1 MGIDSPMFQS
11 PILKMKLKRP
21 ASMFKDSEDAVKAAA
36 LTSHIMHRISI
47 DDGRINELSEDERV
61 IYCGERLGAQINM
74 SGFSNFFEDGIALI
88 YEPVV
93 ETLQKLGAK
102 ELEAALRASKAIYM
116 GDRPVTPDTL
126 AEAEEE
132 LFPDEWDGEELEWKR
147 RIMALK
153 NREAER
159 DFHDKLWFFKLRHF
173 EAAGYELDPP

>member
-1 MGIDSPMFQS
+1 
-11 PILKMKLKRP
+11 MKLQRTTCTITKI
-21 ASMFKDSEDAVKAAA
+21 SEDEAKAEA
-36 LTSHIMHRISI
+36 LTSHIMHRISLE
-47 DDGRINELSEDERV
+47 DERINELSEDERV
-61 IYCGERLGAQINM
+61 IYCGERLAGQINM
-74 SGFSNFFEDGIALI
+74 SGFSNFFEYGIALI

-93 ETLQKLGAK
+93 KMLQKLGATD
-102 ELEAALRASKAIYM
+102 LEAALRASKAIYM

-132 LFPDEWDGEELEWKR
+132 LFPDDWDGKELEWKK

-153 NREAER
+153 SREAER